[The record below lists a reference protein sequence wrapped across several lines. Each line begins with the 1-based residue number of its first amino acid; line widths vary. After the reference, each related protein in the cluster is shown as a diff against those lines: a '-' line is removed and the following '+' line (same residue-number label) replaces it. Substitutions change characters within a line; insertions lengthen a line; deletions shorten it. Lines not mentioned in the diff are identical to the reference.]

1 MRIGRLTLKI
11 YLYSVVAVLA
21 AAGVVV
27 ASAFTLQSEH
37 RQHMN
42 LLSEPLVR
50 SVWLD
55 HQDTEANEGTTTH
68 ARESPGALVTLYDI
82 GGRLVASTATQP
94 LPMPSQSQ
102 LAELREKGFVELS
115 HTMTAHQ
122 VRNEGR
128 VVAIGIVKLRHTH
141 SLWTLAQP
149 VLILLLI
156 LLAVAVIFAR
166 HLARP
171 LQHVA
176 NVAKAFG
183 HGDLN
188 ARVGNQRND
197 EIGEVARAFDAMADR
212 VAGLMAAQQELM
224 ANVSHE
230 LLTPL
235 SRIQVAVD
243 LITDG
248 KSQQVSE
255 LVPDIAQ
262 DVAEVER
269 LIDDVMTVAKLDLS
283 RSSGTASVVPLR
295 LEAVAVSTLIE
306 EAVTRFCSQHPTR
319 ELAIEV
325 DPGLPEL
332 SADSVLLRRVVDNL
346 LENARKFSD
355 HDTKIRL
362 SARATKAGV
371 TIAIADE
378 GIGIEEADIEKVFTP
393 FFRSDK
399 SRSRATGGMGLGL
412 ALARRVVEAHEG
424 TIEITSRPGRGTTVT
439 LALPAQPVNSKH
451 VAVTVEES
459 AGFPP
464 TS

>member
-11 YLYSVVAVLA
+11 YLYSIVAILA

-27 ASAFTLQSEH
+27 ATAFTLQSEH

-42 LLSEPLVR
+42 RLSEHLVR

-55 HQDTEANEGTTTH
+55 HQDTEGTTGATQ
-68 ARESPGALVTLYDI
+68 SSGALVTLYDI

-102 LAELREKGFVELS
+102 LAELREKGLVEMS
-115 HTMTAHQ
+115 HTMTAHE

-128 VVAIGIVKLRHTH
+128 VVGIGIVKLRHIH

-183 HGDLN
+183 HGDLS
-188 ARVGNQRND
+188 ARVDNQKND

-230 LLTPL
+230 LRTPL
-235 SRIQVAVD
+235 SRVQVAID
-243 LITDG
+243 LISDG
-248 KSQQVSE
+248 KSQQVKE

-262 DVAEVER
+262 DLAEVER
-269 LIDDVMTVAKLDLS
+269 LIDDVMTVAKLHLS
-283 RSSGTASVVPLR
+283 RSGGRASVVPLR
-295 LEAVAVSTLIE
+295 LEVSSIESLIE
-306 EAVTRFCSQHPTR
+306 EAVARFRSQHPTR
-319 ELAIEV
+319 ELAVEI
-325 DPGLPEL
+325 DPGLPDL
-332 SADSVLLRRVVDNL
+332 FADSVLLRRVVDNL

-378 GIGIEEADIEKVFTP
+378 GIGIDEADVEKVFTP

-399 SRSRATGGMGLGL
+399 SRSRSTGGMGLGL

-424 TIEITSRPGRGTTVT
+424 TIEITSKSGRGTTVT

-451 VAVTVEES
+451 VAITVEKS
-459 AGFPP
+459 AGLP